1 MQTKEHKIMPPHTPI
16 KVASSSKTVRSSN
29 LELLR
34 IGSILLI
41 IAMHVIG
48 YAASKRELSTDNT
61 YFIYFVGAVGNL
73 GVSCFVLL
81 SGYFGVKFSWK
92 KFVYISLL
100 TTAYAIL
107 CTFCNNDFRIT
118 GDVLMAV
125 LWVPR
130 YFNWYITCYLA
141 LLLLSGYVNDFCSR
155 LDNKRFTKLLA
166 VLFVL
171 LSVLP
176 MFVSATD
183 VVLNK
188 SGQCLMYFLYAYMIG
203 RFVRLHKDVM
213 LSRWL
218 TGGVVVAMVLI
229 MWLKGIASMKVG
241 VLSQIP
247 LTSNYSPTIL
257 IASVAA
263 LYLFKSF
270 NIQSRFINYISASV
284 LAAYLLDQLKPTID
298 RHICVY
304 LHTQD
309 TDFALYVM
317 LEVFTVFC
325 IAIFI
330 DKVRIH
336 LLYKPET
343 WITNVLVAFCVNTS
357 QRINKFI

>member
-1 MQTKEHKIMPPHTPI
+1 MPPPPPI
-16 KVASSSKTVRSSN
+16 KVASNSKTVRNSN

-34 IGSILLI
+34 IVSILLI
-41 IAMHVIG
+41 ITMHVIG
-48 YAASKRELSTDNT
+48 YAASKGELSIENV
-61 YFIYFVGAVGNL
+61 YFRYFVGAIGNL

-100 TTAYAIL
+100 TTVYAIF
-107 CTFCNNDFRIT
+107 CTFCNNGFGIT

-130 YFNWYITCYLA
+130 YFNWYVTCYLA
-141 LLLLSGYVNDFCSR
+141 LLLLSGYINDFR
-155 LDNKRFTKLLA
+155 LRLEQKKYARLLV

-183 VVLNK
+183 VVLNT
-188 SGQCLMYFLYAYMIG
+188 SGQCLMYFLYAYLIG
-203 RFVRLHKDVM
+203 RFVRLHKDVI

-218 TGGVVVAMVLI
+218 TGGVVFVMVLI
-229 MWLKGIASMKVG
+229 MWLKGIASMKVEA
-241 VLSQIP
+241 LSLIP

-263 LYLFKSF
+263 LYLFKSI

-298 RHICVY
+298 RYLCVY

-309 TDFALYVM
+309 ADFALYVM

-325 IAIFI
+325 IAILI

-343 WITNVLVAFCVNTS
+343 WITNILVAFCEKTILQVNKL
-357 QRINKFI
+357 I